1 MALRFVEAA
10 RGVALPASEDMAG
23 AETLEVDV
31 PAGVGG
37 AGLGLDRLVSRLFG
51 DGISAKVKCSR
62 APLKLGKGFCSTSVA
77 FFRERTIRNELS
89 VVASNKQDGT
99 KLSKGS

>member
-31 PAGVGG
+31 PAGV
-37 AGLGLDRLVSRLFG
+37 GLDRLVSRLFG

-77 FFRERTIRNELS
+77 FFRERTIRSELS
-89 VVASNKQDGT
+89 VVVASNKQDGT
-99 KLSKGS
+99 KLSKGL